1 VIDNIKLLDNVFS
14 SLPQTVGSIHQYY
27 ITQIQ
32 VQQNKLAERVMPQC
46 RTKASSSTKQNY
58 VRLQRIFN

>member
-32 VQQNKLAERVMPQC
+32 VQQNKLAERVMPQ
-46 RTKASSSTKQNY
+46 
-58 VRLQRIFN
+58 